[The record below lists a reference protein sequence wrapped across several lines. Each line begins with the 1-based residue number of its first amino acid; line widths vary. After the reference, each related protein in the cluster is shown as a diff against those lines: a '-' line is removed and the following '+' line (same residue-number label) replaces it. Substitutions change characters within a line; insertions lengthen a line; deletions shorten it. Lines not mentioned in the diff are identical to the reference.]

1 MLRLCS
7 MLLQLMIF
15 FSGVSLVLLIPG
27 SKQASRLSFIF
38 IKMADMVSAWVIPIE
53 PVIDG
58 SMHLCTGWKLMASLR
73 SPNRNNFISN
83 RVSHQI
89 PFLHIAGN
97 LKTPLLPCVT
107 RVVGAEKHRRRSL
120 LFEHQQRRNDK
131 SCRFLRN
138 RCLVTPKEFLRNK
151 LSITTQNF
159 LNTVYWF
166 EE

>member
-53 PVIDG
+53 PVIVG
-58 SMHLCTGWKLMASLR
+58 SMHLCTGWMLMAFLQ

-89 PFLHIAGN
+89 PFL
-97 LKTPLLPCVT
+97 
-107 RVVGAEKHRRRSL
+107 
-120 LFEHQQRRNDK
+120 LFEHQERRNHSIEIIVDCRAI
-131 SCRFLRN
+131 SCQLFL
-138 RCLVTPKEFLRNK
+138 
-151 LSITTQNF
+151 
-159 LNTVYWF
+159 
-166 EE
+166 